1 MKLSRKEIEKN
12 FKKDFVGNAAYELF
26 AHHSFDRVS
35 MDEIARK
42 AEFGKGTL
50 YKLFSGK
57 EEILVYIICRG
68 IDQLCSDLQEQC
80 LGCRDSFQALEHLI
94 ELEYDFYTDYSNLVL
109 ALLFRQSD
117 GDLNN
122 AFLNQIREK
131 HQHRNQL
138 VAKII
143 DKARD
148 SGLLFRVENR
158 EFIRALESMMKG
170 LMINHIESQ
179 SMSNDREFDL
189 TLIKALLWE
198 GLIEPGRLPD
208 KG

>member
-1 MKLSRKEIEKN
+1 MKLSRKEVERN
-12 FKKDFVGNAAYELF
+12 FKKDFVGNVAYELF

-35 MDEIARK
+35 MDEIARE

-80 LGCRDSFQALEHLI
+80 LDCSDSYRALEHMI
-94 ELEYDFYTDYSNLVL
+94 ELEYDFYTGYSNLVL

-117 GDLNN
+117 GNLNN
-122 AFLNQIREK
+122 TFLNQIREK

-143 DKARD
+143 DKARE
-148 SGLLFRVENR
+148 SGLSFRVDNR
-158 EFIRALESMMKG
+158 EFIRALESIMKG

-179 SMSNDREFDL
+179 STSNDREFDL
-189 TLIKALLWE
+189 ELIKALLWQ
-198 GLIEPGRLPD
+198 GLIEPCKLPD
-208 KG
+208 EG